1 MIPNAPMDLQHLRRL
16 PAGLA
21 LLLAVLAASAVGVAH
36 ASAQTHSASSPAA
49 PSPSAPPLAVEVRNE
64 SEPVLCAE
72 KDNVALTFASPQ
84 VRRFRIQAVH
94 PAYLGALVADR
105 TEPNWTACDMSGDPA
120 FPAAP
125 KRVTFFETPDLWLT
139 GYTFPAFWR
148 PASVPVRVGDTA
160 TEGLHMVQLWVRRDE
175 RAEEVLVFYPPDGY
189 WRARPLAPPHLANT
203 AYGSSF
209 LLGPV
214 ETEGRPL
221 VKLKEI
227 AFDPATRTFT
237 LAFAGGGSA
246 RLALSAL
253 DRESMVLDVSL
264 DGPVTGHPFAALRSM
279 YVTAF
284 NADVAQVA
292 WRAPG
297 AKGWAEGDI
306 LDFSGGPVLDLWAG
320 RLAPSRH
327 NTSAPDMVFGPFEG
341 P

>member
-1 MIPNAPMDLQHLRRL
+1 MPLLPLR
-16 PAGLA
+16 ACAA
-21 LLLAVLAASAVGVAH
+21 LLLIVMSATAWPAH
-36 ASAQTHSASSPAA
+36 AE
-49 PSPSAPPLAVEVRNE
+49 PLAVKVRNE

-72 KDNVALTFASPQ
+72 KDNVALTFSSPE

-148 PASVPVRVGDTA
+148 PADVPVRVGDTV
-160 TEGLHMVQLWVRRDE
+160 TQGLHMVQLWVRRDE
-175 RAEEVLVFYPPDGY
+175 RAEEVLVVYPPDGY
-189 WRARPLAPPHLANT
+189 WRARPLTPAHLANT
-203 AYGSSF
+203 AYGTSF

-246 RLALSAL
+246 RLSVKGL
-253 DRESMVLDVSL
+253 DRDEMVLDVVF
-264 DGPVTGHPFAALRSM
+264 DAAVEGKPFAALRSM

-284 NADVAQVA
+284 NADVARVA

-297 AKGWAEGDI
+297 MKGWGEGDI
-306 LDFSGGPVLDLWAG
+306 LDFKGGPVLDLWAG
-320 RLAPSRH
+320 RLVPSRH
-327 NTSAPDMVFGPFEG
+327 NTSAPDMVFGPFSG
-341 P
+341 K